1 MPFRGLSWTG
11 VRFSAPPPDYVQGL
25 VVYGQSFF
33 ICLNDLL
40 AMTRRMVCGKT
51 SIHTKVLLYECVRC
65 QSMKKKTALVLEG
78 GAFRGQF
85 TAGVIDVFLEH
96 GITFDACYGVSAGS
110 LIGANYKAKQ
120 IGRPNRVNL
129 ALRDDKRYMSFNNLT
144 GTGNLIGYDFLFN
157 DVDDKID
164 PFDNETFNSNPMPLY
179 AVVSDIVFGT
189 ADYIKVEDSHFDMDA
204 IRASTALP
212 LLSQPVE
219 IGGHKYL
226 DGGFTDAVPIEHVL
240 EQAGFDQAVVVLTR
254 ERGFVKKPYEFMS
267 PAKQVYA
274 DYPFFVEAL
283 ANRHERYNL
292 QREHIYAYEKEGRA
306 LIVEPQKPVELGQ
319 FDRDGSKLL
328 DLYIQGRQHATHL
341 LEDIEKFIA

>member
-1 MPFRGLSWTG
+1 
-11 VRFSAPPPDYVQGL
+11 
-25 VVYGQSFF
+25 
-33 ICLNDLL
+33 
-40 AMTRRMVCGKT
+40 
-51 SIHTKVLLYECVRC
+51 
-65 QSMKKKTALVLEG
+65 MKKKTALVLEG

-85 TAGVIDVFLEH
+85 SAGVIDVLLEH
-96 GITFDACYGVSAGS
+96 NISFDACYGVSAGS

-157 DVDDKID
+157 DVNDQLD
-164 PFDNETFNSNPMPLY
+164 PFDYEAFSSNPMPLY

-189 ADYIKVEDSHFDMDA
+189 ADYIKVEDFQFDMDA

-219 IGGHKYL
+219 IDGHKYL
-226 DGGFTDAVPIEHVL
+226 DGGFTDAVPVEYVL

-254 ERGFVKKPYEFMS
+254 DREFVKKPYEFMG
-267 PAKQVYA
+267 PAKQVYG
-274 DYPFFVEAL
+274 DYPFFLEAL
-283 ANRHERYNL
+283 ASRHERYNL
-292 QREHIYAYEKEGRA
+292 QREHIYAYEEEGRA
-306 LIVEPQKPVELGQ
+306 FVIEPQKPVELGQ

-328 DLYIQGRQHATHL
+328 DLYVQGRQQAMYL
-341 LEDIEKFIA
+341 LNNLEKFIA